1 MKHLIAR
8 IEELQRSVQR
18 HCRKGLK
25 EYPTRTIFIDPLLE
39 ALGWEVRD
47 PDDVELEYPTVDNK
61 SVDYALKLNRKPVLL
76 LEAKALGENLDDV
89 KSITQ
94 VVGYASNDGIEWC
107 ILSDGIHYRVYRT
120 REPVPAPDKLLYECS
135 IAGEDNEGKSAE
147 EVARQFWRFSKEEMA
162 RGTLDAIGEQIF
174 TDGKVRKAIEKLFQD
189 PPRGLLSLIK
199 ARTADSD
206 LKPKQIAASLH
217 RIWFSE
223 PVTPPQPPPAPEG
236 KTPGERRR
244 DYGEEHHTRGK
255 PQETLEIYRALDRFC
270 LALDPGNIVRR
281 FRKLYISYGSGK
293 KVFCSICLYRI
304 SVKVGLKLSYH
315 DLQEPPVFARDVT
328 NIGHWGI
335 GHLELNI
342 DTREKLQEA
351 QAIIRQSYERSK

>member
-1 MKHLIAR
+1 MKQLLAR
-8 IEELQRSVQR
+8 IEELQRLLSR
-18 HCRKGLK
+18 HRTRGLK

-47 PDDVELEYPTVDNK
+47 PDDVELEYPTVDKK

-76 LEAKALGENLDDV
+76 LEAKPLGDNLDDV

-94 VVGYASNDGIEWC
+94 VIGYASNDGIEWC
-107 ILSDGIHYRVYRT
+107 ILSNGIHYRVYRT

-135 IAGEDNEGKSAE
+135 ITAEDNEGKPAE

-174 TDGKVRKAIEKLFQD
+174 TDGKVRKAIEQLFQD
-189 PPRGLLSLIK
+189 PPRRLLNLIK
-199 ARTADSD
+199 GGTGDTD
-206 LKPKQIAASLH
+206 LKPKQIAASLR
-217 RIWFSE
+217 RIWFNE
-223 PVTPPQPPPAPEG
+223 PVTPPEPTP
-236 KTPGERRR
+236 TPGGKRPRKPPR

-255 PQETLEIYRALDRFC
+255 PQETLGIYRALDHFC

-328 NIGHWGI
+328 SIGHWGI

-351 QAIIRQSYERSK
+351 QAMIRESYERSK